1 MSKNKQELINQL
13 EKEINRIKIEIVMGG
28 YNGHMMTEDYKQKLI
43 KLKEQ
48 LKELKK

>member
-1 MSKNKQELINQL
+1 MDKT
-13 EKEINRIKIEIVMGG
+13 KEEMISNIEQQIHRIKVEIVMGG

-43 KLKEQ
+43 KLEKQ